1 MTHDV
6 RFDDAAQRQC
16 AKDIALLDECN
27 DHTDERGSG
36 RLISC
41 LYEKLPNITESSC
54 RYFINQLQVVVFNDH
69 RLSEYFRTACQ
80 EDIEKNKCGRL
91 DDENEKVRHQNRSK
105 IQWFFLLFFS
115 FRTNKAQ

>member
-6 RFDDAAQRQC
+6 RFDDAAERQC

-27 DHTDERGSG
+27 SDANERGSG

-41 LYEKLPNITESSC
+41 LYDRLPNITESGC

-69 RLSEYFRTACQ
+69 RLSEYFRRECQ
-80 EDIEKNKCGRL
+80 EDIQKHTCGRL
-91 DDENEKVRHQNRSK
+91 DDENEKVRRDHRIARILSSRS
-105 IQWFFLLFFS
+105 FS
-115 FRTNKAQ
+115 FLTNKAR